1 MNEITILQNAFK
13 ELPEWFETAD
23 VETITQL
30 IDKLVMAFE
39 FPTLRS
45 ELEDIFIKYAVYVH
59 SHVEKVYP
67 DLYHLIADKPRKRA
81 EKQDISDI
89 YAPKLADYKEGEI
102 LVARTPKT
110 DIKRPRTNTEKI
122 MLNDMS
128 NKITELRKTKK
139 KLTIG
144 LVAMRKKDD
153 DLSDIYDKMKDCD
166 VIFTETRLG
175 IDTERI
181 VTKHALSTLE
191 KGDLLVVNKAT
202 DLAKS
207 TTQLFN
213 AIISLSDREVTV
225 MSLEDSWMCTLGD
238 EGTHMINTIRG
249 LAAFEQDLLVERKND
264 AVRKAQ
270 QEGTKFGRSLK
281 EGANIERAIE
291 MYKNNINDY
300 TVTKIAEL
308 NNISR
313 ATLWRRLRDQ
323 NLLVSKKE

>member
-1 MNEITILQNAFK
+1 MNESTILQNAFK

-45 ELEDIFIKYAVYVH
+45 ELEDLFIKYAVYVH
-59 SHVEKVYP
+59 SHVEKVHP
-67 DLYHLIADKPRKRA
+67 DLYHLIADKPRKKA
-81 EKQDISDI
+81 EKQVISDTYI
-89 YAPKLADYKEGEI
+89 PKLTDTKEGEMP
-102 LVARTPKT
+102 VARTPKT
-110 DIKRPRTNTEKI
+110 DIKRPRKNTEKI
-122 MLNDMS
+122 MLTNMS
-128 NKITELRKTKK
+128 NEIAELRKTKK

-153 DLSDIYDKMKDCD
+153 DLSDIYDQMKHCD

-181 VTKHALSTLE
+181 VTKHALSILE

-213 AIISLSDREVTV
+213 AIINLSDRGIFV
-225 MSLEDSWMCTLGD
+225 MSLADSWLDTLGV
-238 EGTHMINTIRG
+238 EGKHMINTIRG
-249 LAAFEQDLLVERKND
+249 LAAFEQDLLVERKNE

-270 QEGTKFGRSLK
+270 QEGTKFGRNLK
-281 EGANIERAIE
+281 EGADVERAIE

-313 ATLWRRLRDQ
+313 ATLWRKLRDRD
-323 NLLVSKKE
+323 LLRK